1 MVDMVV
7 HRHQIRETVSR
18 VVRILTKA
26 PPFLKNSLNGNGNG
40 GGDAPESGS
49 GTALVP
55 AEG

>member
-1 MVDMVV
+1 LPL
-7 HRHQIRETVSR
+7 RLF
-18 VVRILTKA
+18 LTKA

-40 GGDAPESGS
+40 NGGGDATESGS